1 MLSPHPPQ
9 IHSPLRSSGLPAE
22 EHPHESSCPSR
33 QPRAMLNTTPAEAM
47 AFANAA
53 SFEAAIIEIP
63 AISSKTVHILQ
74 TVCTVDNLL
83 DIA

>member
-1 MLSPHPPQ
+1 
-9 IHSPLRSSGLPAE
+9 
-22 EHPHESSCPSR
+22 
-33 QPRAMLNTTPAEAM
+33 MLNTTPAEAM